1 MHIRNVSSPFAELF
15 DHYEHIYQN
24 NTVDTFSL
32 FINRIL
38 SIEYYQ
44 SNIINRILPVECYQ
58 SNIASRMLSIEYCQS
73 NIINR
78 ILSIEYC
85 QSNIIN
91 WIFSTEYYQSNV
103 INRILSNQIRCYLY
117 FILAK
122 NYSQKINEQLILVQ
136 NMPFCPWNWRIG
148 CHENLKWL
156 TDDSAIISMMS
167 EMLF

>member
-1 MHIRNVSSPFAELF
+1 MFMGISMHIRNVSSSFAELF

-58 SNIASRMLSIEYCQS
+58 SNIV
-73 NIINR
+73 NR

-117 FILAK
+117 FILVK
-122 NYSQKINEQLILVQ
+122 NYSQKINEQIVLVQ

>member
-1 MHIRNVSSPFAELF
+1 MFMGISMHIRNVSSPFAELF

-58 SNIASRMLSIEYCQS
+58 SNIV
-73 NIINR
+73 NR

-117 FILAK
+117 FILVK
-122 NYSQKINEQLILVQ
+122 NYSQKINEQIVLVQ